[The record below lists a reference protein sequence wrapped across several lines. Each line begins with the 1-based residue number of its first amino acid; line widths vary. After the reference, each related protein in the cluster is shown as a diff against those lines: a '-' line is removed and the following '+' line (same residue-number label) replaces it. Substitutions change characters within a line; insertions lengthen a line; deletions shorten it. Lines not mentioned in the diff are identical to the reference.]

1 MTEFWRYVK
10 DKFDELDAEKKQI
23 QEKIQEKAKKGFGD
37 FLDGVSDTNPL
48 LKKIIDKSRTKW
60 KV

>member
-10 DKFDELDAEKKQI
+10 GKFDELDAEKKQI
-23 QEKIQEKAKKGFGD
+23 QEKIQEKAKKSFGT
-37 FLDGVSDTNPL
+37 FLDDVSGTNPL

>member
-23 QEKIQEKAKKGFGD
+23 QEAAKKDFGL
-37 FLDGVSDTNPL
+37 FLDDISEINPFV
-48 LKKIIDKSRTKW
+48 KKLIDKSRTKW

>member
-10 DKFDELDAEKKQI
+10 DKFEELDAERI
-23 QEKIQEKAKKGFGD
+23 QKKAKEDFGT
-37 FLDGVSDTNPL
+37 FLDGISETNPL
-48 LKKIIDKSRTKW
+48 LKKFIDKSRTKW